1 MMPYNRPTGLCVCM
15 CISGSD
21 AMIEKEGHNNM
32 KLLITII
39 HERDQPKVSDTLLT
53 AGYKFTKISST
64 GGFLRDGNATM
75 LIGVDDEDVDTVIG
89 LVQDSCKTREQYVSL
104 PPPDVMPAGTFI
116 PNPVKVSVG
125 GAIIFVVNVER
136 FERL

>member
-1 MMPYNRPTGLCVCM
+1 
-15 CISGSD
+15 
-21 AMIEKEGHNNM
+21 M

-39 HERDQPKVSDTLLT
+39 HERDHGKVSESLLA
-53 AGYKFTKISST
+53 AGYKFTKISTT
-64 GGFLRDGNATM
+64 GGFLRDGNATL
-75 LIGVDDEDVDTVIG
+75 LIGVDDEEVETVIG
-89 LVQDSCKTREQYVSL
+89 LVRDSCKTREQYVSL

-125 GAIIFVVNVER
+125 GAVVFVVDVTR

>member
-1 MMPYNRPTGLCVCM
+1 
-15 CISGSD
+15 
-21 AMIEKEGHNNM
+21 M

-39 HERDQPKVSDTLLT
+39 HERDHSKVSDALLA
-53 AGYKFTKISST
+53 AGYKFTKISTT
-64 GGFLRDGNATM
+64 GGFLRDGNATL
-75 LIGVDDEDVDTVIG
+75 LIGVEDEDIDTVIG
-89 LVQDSCKTREQYVSL
+89 LVRDSCKTREQYVSL

-125 GAIIFVVNVER
+125 GAVIFVVDVDR

>member
-1 MMPYNRPTGLCVCM
+1 
-15 CISGSD
+15 
-21 AMIEKEGHNNM
+21 M

-39 HERDQPKVSDTLLT
+39 HERDHSRVSESLLT
-53 AGYKFTKISST
+53 AGYKFTKISTT
-64 GGFLRDGNATM
+64 GGFLRDGNATL
-75 LIGVDDEDVDTVIG
+75 LIGVDDSEVDTVVG
-89 LVQDSCKTREQYVSL
+89 LIQDCCKTREQYVSL

-125 GAIIFVVNVER
+125 GAVVFAVDVER